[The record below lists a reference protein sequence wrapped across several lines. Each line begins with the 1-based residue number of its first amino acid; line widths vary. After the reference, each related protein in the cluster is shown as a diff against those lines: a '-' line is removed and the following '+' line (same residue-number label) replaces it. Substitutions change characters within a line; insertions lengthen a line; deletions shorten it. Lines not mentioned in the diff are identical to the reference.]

1 MRTTTTLGL
10 LLGLLV
16 VSMNV
21 AAAWAVD
28 AYGEYRQEIDNSRQ
42 EVTEDS
48 YNTVNDVEYN
58 GGDGG
63 NGTGGAACEGATN
76 VNVMSDN
83 NCQGGDG
90 TGGKGGDGDDPG
102 EDGKGEDGS
111 SGGP

>member
-10 LLGLLV
+10 LVGLLV
-16 VSMNV
+16 VSTNV
-21 AAAWAVD
+21 VAGWAID

-58 GGDGG
+58 SGDGG
-63 NGTGGAACEGATN
+63 NGTGGAACTNSTN
-76 VNVMSDN
+76 VNVMSDG

-90 TGGKGGDGDDPG
+90 TGGKGGGDNPG
-102 EDGKGEDGS
+102 GDGKGKDGS